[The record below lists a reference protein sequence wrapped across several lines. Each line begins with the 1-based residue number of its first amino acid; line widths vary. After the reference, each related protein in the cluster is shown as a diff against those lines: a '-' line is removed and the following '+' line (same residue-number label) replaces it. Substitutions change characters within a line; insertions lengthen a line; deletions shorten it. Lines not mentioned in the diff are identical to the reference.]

1 MKENSLSTV
10 KMVLLK
16 CDLHVHTDAS
26 RDGESSVEAV
36 IAAAVA
42 AGLDAVAITDH
53 DTTEGSVAALACK
66 NPGILIIPG
75 IEISTKQGHL
85 LVLGT
90 TQVLAPKRDVLAT
103 IAETKALGAVTIV
116 PHPFHRW
123 RHGVGLRCKEALQA
137 ADAVETLNSRYII
150 GTANKRAA
158 KMAKKYERPATA
170 GSDAHNCKFVGF
182 GVTEI
187 EAEDRSVAAVL
198 AAIQAGRVA
207 CNCKKTP
214 LRAYTRQSWDNTVRK
229 MRRRV
234 PQFRHRPRR
243 RIIHRKK

>member
-1 MKENSLSTV
+1 
-10 KMVLLK
+10 MVLLK
-16 CDLHVHTDAS
+16 CDLHVHTNAS

-36 IAAAVA
+36 LAAA

-53 DTTEGSVAALACK
+53 DTTEGSICALAAQ

-75 IEISTKQGHL
+75 IEVSTKQGHL

-90 TQVLAPKRDVLAT
+90 TQVLTPKQDVLTT
-103 IAETKALGAVTIV
+103 IAEAKALGAVTIV

-123 RHGVGLRCKEALQA
+123 RHGVGLRCKEALLA
-137 ADAVETLNSRYII
+137 ADAVEALNSRYII
-150 GTANKRAA
+150 GTANQKAA
-158 KMAKKYERPATA
+158 KMAKKYGRPVTA

-187 EAEDRSVAAVL
+187 EAEGRSVAAIL
-198 AAIQAGRVA
+198 DAIRAGRVS
-207 CNCKKTP
+207 CTCKKTP
-214 LRAYTRQSWDNTVRK
+214 LRTYTRQSWDNAVRK
-229 MRRRV
+229 MRKRV

-243 RIIHRKK
+243 RIIHRKR

>member
-1 MKENSLSTV
+1 
-10 KMVLLK
+10 MVLLK

-36 IAAAVA
+36 IAAAKA

-53 DTTEGSVAALACK
+53 DTTEGSNAALACK

-75 IEISTKQGHL
+75 IEVSTKQGHL

-90 TQVLAPKRDVLAT
+90 TQVFTPKQDVLTT
-103 IAETKALGAVTIV
+103 IAEAKALGAVTIV

-123 RHGVGLRCKEALQA
+123 RHGVGLRCKEALLA
-137 ADAVETLNSRYII
+137 ADAVEALNSRYII
-150 GTANKRAA
+150 GTANQKAA
-158 KMAKKYERPATA
+158 KMAKKYHRPATA
-170 GSDAHNCKFVGF
+170 GSDAHNCTFVGF

-187 EAEDRSVAAVL
+187 EAEERSVAAIL
-198 AAIQAGRVA
+198 DAIRAGCVS
-207 CNCKKTP
+207 CTCKKTP
-214 LRAYTRQSWDNTVRK
+214 LRTYTRQSWDNTVRK

-243 RIIHRKK
+243 RIIHRKR

>member
-1 MKENSLSTV
+1 
-10 KMVLLK
+10 MVLLK

-36 IAAAVA
+36 LAAAAA

-53 DTTEGSVAALACK
+53 DTTEGSISALAAHH
-66 NPGILIIPG
+66 PGVLVIPG
-75 IEISTKQGHL
+75 IEVSTKQGHL

-90 TQVLAPKRDVLAT
+90 TQVLAPKRDVLET
-103 IAETKALGAVTIV
+103 IAEAKTLGAVTIV

-137 ADAVETLNSRYII
+137 ADAIEALNSRYII
-150 GTANKRAA
+150 GTANQKAA
-158 KMAKKYERPATA
+158 RMAKKYGRPATA
-170 GSDAHNCKFVGF
+170 GSDAHNCKFIGF

-187 EAEDRSVAAVL
+187 DAEERSVAAIL
-198 AAIQAGRVA
+198 DAIRAGHVSCSCR
-207 CNCKKTP
+207 KTP
-214 LRAYTRQSWDNTVRK
+214 LRTYTRQSWDNTVRK

-234 PQFRHRPRR
+234 PRFRHRPRR

>member
-1 MKENSLSTV
+1 
-10 KMVLLK
+10 MVLLK
-16 CDLHVHTDAS
+16 CDLHVHTNAS
-26 RDGESSVEAV
+26 RDGESPVEAV
-36 IAAAVA
+36 LAAAAA

-53 DTTEGSVAALACK
+53 DTTEGSICALAAQH
-66 NPGILIIPG
+66 PGVLVIPG
-75 IEISTKQGHL
+75 IEVSTKQGHL

-90 TQVLAPKRDVLAT
+90 TQVLAPKQDVLDT
-103 IAETKALGAVTIV
+103 IAEAKALGAVTIV

-123 RHGVGLRCKEALQA
+123 RHGVGLRCREALLA

-150 GTANKRAA
+150 GTANQKAA
-158 KMAKKYERPATA
+158 KMAKKYRRPATA

-187 EAEDRSVAAVL
+187 EAEERSVAAIL
-198 AAIQAGRVA
+198 DAIRAGRVS
-207 CNCKKTP
+207 CTCKKTP
-214 LRAYTRQSWDNTVRK
+214 LRTYTRQSWDNTVRK

-243 RIIHRKK
+243 RVIHRKK

>member
-1 MKENSLSTV
+1 
-10 KMVLLK
+10 MVLLK

-36 IAAAVA
+36 LAAAAA

-53 DTTEGSVAALACK
+53 DTTEGSISALAADH
-66 NPGILIIPG
+66 PDVLVIPG
-75 IEISTKQGHL
+75 IEVSTEQGHL

-90 TQVLAPKRDVLAT
+90 TQVLAPKRDVLET
-103 IAETKALGAVTIV
+103 IAEAKALGAVTIV

-137 ADAVETLNSRYII
+137 ADAIEALNSRYII
-150 GTANKRAA
+150 GTANQKAA
-158 KMAKKYERPATA
+158 KMAKKYGRPATA
-170 GSDAHNCKFVGF
+170 GSDAHNCKFIGF

-187 EAEDRSVAAVL
+187 DAEERSVAAIL
-198 AAIQAGRVA
+198 DAIRAGHVS
-207 CNCKKTP
+207 CSCKKTP
-214 LRAYTRQSWDNTVRK
+214 LRTYTRQSWDNTVRK

-234 PQFRHRPRR
+234 PRFRHRPRR